1 MYQITNQ
8 FLSKEWIME
17 KWDAGFYITAAAG
30 ASARLA
36 CFSPCPV
43 LCRGF
48 ADGSRYAIFT
58 HAQHVWLS

>member
-30 ASARLA
+30 ARASPPHAISVTSSAVQRF
-36 CFSPCPV
+36 C
-43 LCRGF
+43 
-48 ADGSRYAIFT
+48 
-58 HAQHVWLS
+58 Q

>member
-30 ASARLA
+30 ARLGPPA
-36 CFSPCPV
+36 CYKFHVQHHAEV
-43 LCRGF
+43 LT
-48 ADGSRYAIFT
+48 ADQVPPRIENRPS
-58 HAQHVWLS
+58 